1 MNLVVVPFH
10 DWRKILLEG
19 SRTRDSHF
27 IEEFRKRQ
35 DKDEDDM
42 MKERAYLSTQNQ
54 AIRCHSEAV
63 KAGICAMARK
73 DPFCTK

>member
-35 DKDEDDM
+35 DKVIIVNIPTTLLEIII
-42 MKERAYLSTQNQ
+42 KKKLNL
-54 AIRCHSEAV
+54 IRGKLV
-63 KAGICAMARK
+63 Y
-73 DPFCTK
+73 